1 MIKNNYLFFFCAI
14 IVIVV
19 VINMDKN
26 KIKEAAFAYF
36 KSTQEL
42 KEERKHKFLYVLTI
56 ILFILIVIKIT
67 VGEIVIPIPL
77 EYNDNRLYEV
87 YVNEKVATVEVGDER
102 KITIIPYFL
111 SFVQYHNDV
120 YIGDLDIYEDIVD
133 SPYYKLKI
141 NSYIC
146 YAEMPSLKE
155 NKKINYKV
163 SCNTEQDYIKEKT
176 SDTTYQLHIKRTH
189 RGKEVIL
196 YDGKFIQDITPYIK
210 EKGRYLLTIIGKYNN
225 VESKIYVS
233 FDKE

>member
-1 MIKNNYLFFFCAI
+1 MNE
-14 IVIVV
+14 
-19 VINMDKN
+19 
-26 KIKEAAFAYF
+26 KERKETAFEYF
-36 KSTQEL
+36 KSQKEL
-42 KEERKHKFLYVLTI
+42 KEERKSKFIYILVI
-56 ILFILIVIKIT
+56 ILFILIVIKIA

-87 YVNEKVATVEVGDER
+87 YINEKVATVEVEDKR

-120 YIGDLDIYEDIVD
+120 YIGEFDIYEDIVD

-141 NSYIC
+141 NSYNC

-155 NKKINYKV
+155 NEKINYKI
-163 SCNTEQDYIKEKT
+163 SCNTENEYIKEKT
-176 SDTTYQLHIKRTH
+176 FDTDYQLHIKRTH
-189 RGKEVIL
+189 KGKEVIL
-196 YDGKFIQDITPYIK
+196 YDGKFIQDITPYTK
-210 EKGRYLLTIIGKYNN
+210 EKGRYLLTITGNYKN